1 MILANYPPAFE
12 PWEWGLGDGESSMP
26 LSLVVQ
32 ANHHIL
38 VKFQQP
44 KNGLLFPW
52 QVKMNVIFNYFRLR
66 VEHVIGMI
74 KKHSMFDGVYRGS
87 YPLLK
92 AAIDLTIQLTNM
104 KIKMAPPR

>member
-1 MILANYPPAFE
+1 MLLVVGAFE
-12 PWEWGLGDGESSMP
+12 
-26 LSLVVQ
+26 

-66 VEHVIGMI
+66 VEHVLSLIHI
-74 KKHSMFDGVYRGS
+74 
-87 YPLLK
+87 
-92 AAIDLTIQLTNM
+92 
-104 KIKMAPPR
+104 

>member
-1 MILANYPPAFE
+1 MLLVVGAFE
-12 PWEWGLGDGESSMP
+12 
-26 LSLVVQ
+26 

-44 KNGLLFPW
+44 KNGLVFPW

-66 VEHVIGMI
+66 VEHIIGMI
-74 KKHSMFDGVYRGS
+74 KKHTMFDGVYRGS